1 LQNLTNKNCT
11 VVLPTYFP
19 GDEIFDNIK
28 SIPKNIKILVVDNS
42 FDDRL
47 LHKIS
52 KFSNC
57 VYFNIGDVGLG
68 KTFNFALEKIET
80 DYMLLTQPDVVLRE
94 NCLSNLILG
103 MQKYPT
109 AGMVVPIVY
118 DLGNYSQYDFY
129 DLKYSKKNKKFNQD
143 KLKNKINIEP
153 VGDFCV
159 DAVNATT
166 MLIRTEVMKK
176 IGGWDSKIYVYL
188 EDIDICLR
196 LHLNSYSVVK
206 IKNAVVDHKGW
217 SSHFSE
223 IKDTMNVTRVWH
235 FAWSSMYF
243 NFKFCNKFI
252 ALSYLFKMILKSFV
266 KLLFSLITANKEKY
280 KINRTRLSACQSI
293 IFNKGSYF
301 RIKHKVD

>member
-1 LQNLTNKNCT
+1 MPNLTNKNCT

-19 GDEIFDNIK
+19 GDEILNNIE
-28 SIPKNIKILVVDNS
+28 SISKDVRVLVVDNS
-42 FDDRL
+42 FDNRL
-47 LHKIS
+47 KDKIS

-57 VYFNIGDVGLG
+57 EYFNIGDVGLG
-68 KTFNFALEKIET
+68 KTFNFALERIET

-94 NCLSNLILG
+94 NCLNNLILG

-118 DLGNYSQYDFY
+118 DLGNYSRYDFY
-129 DLKYSKKNKKFNQD
+129 DLKYSKKNKKFYQN
-143 KLKNKINIEP
+143 KFKNKINIEP

-176 IGGWDSKIYVYL
+176 IGGWDNKIYVYL

-196 LHLNSYSVVK
+196 LYLNNYSIVK

-223 IKDTMNVTRVWH
+223 IEDTMNITRIWH

-252 ALSYLFKMILKSFV
+252 ALSFLFKMILKSSF
-266 KLLFSLITANKEKY
+266 KLFFNLIVANKDKY
-280 KINRTRLSACQSI
+280 KVNRTRLSACRSI
-293 IFNKGSYF
+293 ILSKGSYF